1 MDPSIHTASHANKAT
16 LPRPNRYDLYAINVL
31 WRRDLKRFFRQ
42 PSRIVGAL
50 GQPIIFWLV
59 IGTGMTATFQMP
71 ADSAMSYLEFFFP
84 GVVMMVLLFASIF
97 SAVSVIDDRR
107 QGFLQAVMA
116 GPASRT
122 ALVVGKCAGSSLVAL
137 IQAGLFMCLLP
148 ATRFT
153 FAQIHWPLLLTSL
166 TLTALGLT
174 AMGFLVAW
182 WLDNVQGYHA
192 IQMTLLVPLWIVS
205 GAMFPPQGQPG
216 VFSTIMRANPLAYA
230 VSAARHGFYD
240 GHAPAASVL
249 ALSPWICILVTGI
262 FAAMM
267 LYGAVAVC
275 KRK

>member
-1 MDPSIHTASHANKAT
+1 MQTTPNNA
-16 LPRPNRYDLYAINVL
+16 PRPSRINRYDLYTINVL

-42 PSRIVGAL
+42 PSRIIGAL

-59 IGTGMTATFQMP
+59 IGTGMTTTFQMP
-71 ADSAMSYLEFFFP
+71 ANSTMSYLEFFFP

-122 ALVVGKCAGSSLVAL
+122 ALVLGKCTGSSIVAL
-137 IQAGLFMCLLP
+137 MQAALFMCLLP
-148 ATRFT
+148 ATQFS
-153 FAQIHWPLLLTSL
+153 FGQIHWPLLLTTL

-182 WLDNVQGYHA
+182 WLDSVQGYHA
-192 IQMTLLVPLWIVS
+192 IQMTLLVPLWIIS

-216 VFSTIMRANPLAYA
+216 IFSALMRANPLAYA

-240 GHAPAASVL
+240 GQAPAASVL
-249 ALSPWICILVTGI
+249 ALSPWWCLAITAA
-262 FAAMM
+262 FAAVM
-267 LYGAVAVC
+267 LMGAVAVC